1 MNKKTVSP
9 IKVLIL
15 DDEIDFTN
23 EISDYLQ
30 NSGFVPFSANT
41 TQEGYT
47 ILSKNEIDLL
57 ILDVRLPG
65 ANGLDILKNVKTLYP
80 SIEVIMVSAHGD
92 MDTVIQSVRLGAF
105 DYLRKPLRYIDI
117 QIAIERTQ
125 KYLHMQRKLEQIEE
139 KYSLI
144 TNEIESRIGRHCIG
158 KSSKIIEIYEMAKKA
173 SQYSDTNVL
182 ISGESGTG
190 K

>member
-65 ANGLDILKNVKTLYP
+65 ANGLDIY
-80 SIEVIMVSAHGD
+80 
-92 MDTVIQSVRLGAF
+92 
-105 DYLRKPLRYIDI
+105 
-117 QIAIERTQ
+117 
-125 KYLHMQRKLEQIEE
+125 
-139 KYSLI
+139 
-144 TNEIESRIGRHCIG
+144 
-158 KSSKIIEIYEMAKKA
+158 
-173 SQYSDTNVL
+173 
-182 ISGESGTG
+182 
-190 K
+190 